1 MSRCYLFDGVG
12 TAEQQTT
19 QLLDAQ
25 GAPIP
30 QVSQRANVS
39 FVVEGSNGQQ
49 IVFKDRAV
57 LAKVRQPLLC
67 VGKLFRGG
75 WYPRPSADGDAAM
88 FMCKGSQ
95 EFPIHFSRN
104 SLAASMRI
112 LRTEELSIRSVI
124 EVPDSLLSELRR
136 SLWQVTNSNSE
147 ANSLHCQAA
156 GEGSLWSSGSSRSAA
171 SC

>member
-1 MSRCYLFDGVG
+1 MSRC
-12 TAEQQTT
+12 
-19 QLLDAQ
+19 
-25 GAPIP
+25 
-30 QVSQRANVS
+30 SQRTSSTALAQPSSRPRSSWMHKARRSHRCPKEPNVS

-75 WYPRPSADGDAAM
+75 WYPRPSADGNAAMFM

-112 LRTEELSIRSVI
+112 LRTEELPIRSVV

-136 SLWQVTNSNSE
+136 SGWQVTT
-147 ANSLHCQAA
+147 
-156 GEGSLWSSGSSRSAA
+156 GSTPTHVQMHFEYNCGPQPAL
-171 SC
+171 

>member
-1 MSRCYLFDGVG
+1 
-12 TAEQQTT
+12 
-19 QLLDAQ
+19 
-25 GAPIP
+25 
-30 QVSQRANVS
+30 
-39 FVVEGSNGQQ
+39 
-49 IVFKDRAV
+49 
-57 LAKVRQPLLC
+57 
-67 VGKLFRGG
+67 
-75 WYPRPSADGDAAM
+75 M